1 MEYSQVE
8 NKVVRDDGYVA
19 VQHITT
25 NPTNT
30 SISGTVYVFSPKF
43 NVSLA
48 WIAPEHLDKVLSV
61 KAERGCNC
69 GGVKKNKFL
78 LSSMIN
84 VNLWNGLTRDGE
96 QK

>member
-1 MEYSQVE
+1 LNYSLIDG
-8 NKVVRDDGYVA
+8 KVTREDGYVA
-19 VQHITT
+19 VQHIIT

-48 WIAPEHLDKVLSV
+48 WVAPEHLDKVLSV
-61 KAERGCNC
+61 KADRGCNC

-96 QK
+96 SR